1 NSRGGKTYSLFY
13 SEDLSQFDA
22 DLDDS
27 IESGGDFTTYPPED
41 QPGLENPLSG
51 TDKIFFQVIEN
62 EE

>member
-1 NSRGGKTYSLFY
+1 MEKLTHYFIPRT
-13 SEDLSQFDA
+13 SQFDA

-51 TDKIFFQVIEN
+51 ADKIFFQVMEN